1 MGNNFQRAFNIESV
15 VRLTGSMSTLV
26 NVTRQLSN
34 IGRIAA
40 DDSISGFEKAG
51 QIIGNVITSVS
62 MAIPAVKGLYDALKK
77 IDLARKGS
85 AAITAT

>member
-34 IGRIAA
+34 IGGIIA
-40 DDSISGFEKAG
+40 DDSVSGFEKAG
-51 QIIGNVITSVS
+51 QIIGNLLTSVS
-62 MAIPAVKGLYDALKK
+62 MGLPALKALYEALSK
-77 IDLARKGS
+77 INIVRKSSVAMTG
-85 AAITAT
+85 A